1 MRSEAIPAFSF
12 ASKKLAAAAPSG
24 SAVVCA
30 KTLTLVAGP
39 AVAQSE
45 FYQAT
50 EAEIAR
56 PPGILIRQEPMLSTP
71 EESRNRVDHLRID
84 RNLHTR
90 HVRVGRDRPSA
101 G

>member
-12 ASKKLAAAAPSG
+12 ASKKPAAAAQSG
-24 SAVVCA
+24 SAAVRA
-30 KTLTLVAGP
+30 TTLTLVAGL
-39 AVAQSE
+39 AVAQSD

-50 EAEIAR
+50 EAKIAR
-56 PPGILIRQEPMLSTP
+56 PPGTLIRQEPMLSTP

-84 RNLHTR
+84 RNRHTR
-90 HVRVGRDRPSA
+90 HVRVGRDGPPA